1 MKIRYTLHALERMK
15 QRGIDKE
22 LVEECLE
29 NPDRILFEEDT
40 HKCVKKIGDKVL
52 VAIYRKNDDSILVIT
67 AFLSTKTRKYLDK

>member
-29 NPDRILFEEDT
+29 NPDRTLLKEDT
-40 HKCVKKIGDKVL
+40 YRCIKKIDDKVL
-52 VAIYRKNDDSILVIT
+52 VVIYRKNNNTILVIT
-67 AFLSTKTRKYLDK
+67 AFVSTKKHKYLG

>member
-29 NPDRILFEEDT
+29 NPDRTLLEEDT
-40 HKCVKKIGDKVL
+40 YKCIKKINDRVL
-52 VAIYRKNDDSILVIT
+52 VVIYRKNADSILIIT
-67 AFLSTKTRKYLDK
+67 AFVSTKTHKYLG